1 MLNAFMN
8 STPKNLLIT
17 YNVVLVSSLKNKKE
31 VVLIS
36 YFRRRLVDGK
46 YLDALGRSWMNEGTQ
61 RS

>member
-46 YLDALGRSWMNEGTQ
+46 YLDALGRS
-61 RS
+61 